1 MSGKILVGTASW
13 SDPGFI
19 ADWYP
24 KNMAAAARLP
34 YYAEHFN
41 LVELNSSFYGIPNCR
56 QVEKWC
62 EQTPDNFVFDVKL
75 HKFLSRHGAA
85 PENLPADLRPKLETT
100 SKNKLQLSPPGEEL
114 VAKRFLREIEPF
126 EEAGKLGALLLQ
138 LSPSFSPRKH
148 KLKELDHLISLCEG
162 KKLAIELRNR
172 GWVTGEQ
179 LAETEEFFRQH
190 KIAWVAVDAPD
201 TEHFMAMP
209 YVGAVTDP
217 DLAYLR
223 CHGRNAEGY
232 IRGRTVAERFN
243 YQYSD
248 KEIYEIISKAETM
261 AEQAREVHIVYN
273 NNASDYAI
281 HSAKKTRER
290 LEKRQ
295 LDLVK

>member
-1 MSGKILVGTASW
+1 MAGNILVGTASW

-24 KNMAAAARLP
+24 KNMVASDRLP

-41 LVELNSSFYGIPNCR
+41 LVELNSSFYGIPNRR

-62 EQTPDNFVFDVKL
+62 EQTPDEFVFDVKL
-75 HKFLSRHGAA
+75 HKFLSRHGAG

-100 SKNKLQLSPPGEEL
+100 EKGKLQLSPKGEEL
-114 VAKRFLREIEPF
+114 VAKRFLREIAPF
-126 EEAGKLGALLLQ
+126 AEAGKMGALLLQ

-148 KLKELDHLISLCEG
+148 KLAELEHLVSLFEG
-162 KKLAIELRNR
+162 HKLAVELRNR

-179 LAETEEFFRQH
+179 LDHTKEFFRQH
-190 KIAWVAVDAPD
+190 CLAWVAVDAPE

-209 YVGAVTDP
+209 YIGVVTDP
-217 DLAYLR
+217 DLGYIR
-223 CHGRNAEGY
+223 CHGRNEQGY

-243 YQYSD
+243 YQYS
-248 KEIYEIISKAETM
+248 EEELQEIIEKAETL

-281 HSAKKTRER
+281 QSAKRTRER
-290 LEKRQ
+290 LGKQ
-295 LDLVK
+295 QPHLLK